1 MKYYA
6 SEVGGIDKIESI
18 QHISC
23 KEYLA
28 HIESKI
34 DDEIRKRAA
43 QNNI

>member
-6 SEVGGIDKIESI
+6 AEAGGIDKLESI

-34 DDEIRKRAA
+34 EDEIRKRVA
-43 QNNI
+43 QKNI